1 LEMVAK
7 LGIVEQELD
16 ESILWMELLVDA
28 EIVRPEVLQG
38 LLNEADQLLRMTVS
52 SIKTIK
58 SRR

>member
-1 LEMVAK
+1 MVAK